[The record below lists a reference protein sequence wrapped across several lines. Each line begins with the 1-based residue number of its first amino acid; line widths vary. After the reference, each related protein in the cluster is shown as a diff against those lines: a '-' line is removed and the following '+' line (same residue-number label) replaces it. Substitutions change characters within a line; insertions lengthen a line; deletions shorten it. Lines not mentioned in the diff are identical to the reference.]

1 MNERLT
7 QRTSSRD
14 MGQDRVVRYNVSE
27 VSLLHDRRK
36 RRSLQCLY
44 VITDSMYYI
53 NLYSFREI
61 AKLIIFC
68 TRALTVIRPGD

>member
-27 VSLLHDRRK
+27 VSLLMTEG
-36 RRSLQCLY
+36 S
-44 VITDSMYYI
+44 VEV
-53 NLYSFREI
+53 YS
-61 AKLIIFC
+61 
-68 TRALTVIRPGD
+68 VYM

>member
-1 MNERLT
+1 MNEKLM
-7 QRTSSRD
+7 QRTSLRD

-27 VSLLHDRRK
+27 VSLLNDRRK
-36 RRSLQCLY
+36 RRSVQCLY

-61 AKLIIFC
+61 AKLIIFY
-68 TRALTVIRPGD
+68 TTPLTVTRPGD